1 MAAVHKLDALAELAL
16 LKALGIRNGEMRF
29 GDGKAVDSVDAVDS
43 REGIVFYLE
52 FELLL
57 FLGHDEACQIKVEF
71 GEHDA
76 YGLQSAL
83 HQHAVGTA
91 VVDDYFQML
100 MHSAAKLPHLLQE
113 LILVLRFH
121 IKQLFVA
128 YKLAHTLLLSF
139 GDTAVNQLIK
149 NRIQLIFGERP
160 ALQQYLERGENLLV
174 GQQIA

>member
-16 LKALGIRNGEMRF
+16 LKAFGIRNGKMRF
-29 GDGKAVDSVDAVDS
+29 SDAKAVDSVDAVDS

-57 FLGHDEACQIKVEF
+57 LLGHDEACQIKVEF

-91 VVDDYFQML
+91 VVDDYLQML
-100 MHSAAKLPHLLQE
+100 MHSAAKLPHFLQE
-113 LILVLRFH
+113 LILVLRFY

-128 YKLAHTLLLSF
+128 YKLAHTLLLRF
-139 GDTAVNQLIK
+139 RDTAVNQLIK

>member
-1 MAAVHKLDALAELAL
+1 
-16 LKALGIRNGEMRF
+16 MRF
-29 GDGKAVDSVDAVDS
+29 GDAKAVDAVDAVDS
-43 REGIVFYLE
+43 RKGIVFYLE

-57 FLGHDEACQIKVEF
+57 FLGHNEACQIKVEF

-83 HQHAVGTA
+83 HQHAVGAA

-100 MHSAAKLPHLLQE
+100 MHSAAKLPHFLQE
-113 LILVLRFH
+113 LILVLRFY

-139 GDTAVNQLIK
+139 GNTAVNQLIK

-160 ALQQYLERGENLLV
+160 ALQQYFERGENLLV

>member
-1 MAAVHKLDALAELAL
+1 
-16 LKALGIRNGEMRF
+16 MRF
-29 GDGKAVDSVDAVDS
+29 GDGKAVDAVDAVDS

-57 FLGHDEACQIKVEF
+57 LLGHNEACKVKIEF

-76 YGLQSAL
+76 YRLQSAL

-91 VVDDYFQML
+91 VVDDYLQML
-100 MHSAAKLPHLLQE
+100 MHSAANLPHLLQK
-113 LILVLRFH
+113 LILVLRFY

-128 YKLAHTLLLSF
+128 YKLAHTLLLRF
-139 GDTAVNQLIK
+139 RDTAVNQLIN
-149 NRIQLIFGERP
+149 NRIQLLFCERP
-160 ALQQYLERGENLLV
+160 ALQQYFERGENLLV

>member
-1 MAAVHKLDALAELAL
+1 MPTVHKLDALAEFAL

-29 GDGKAVDSVDAVDS
+29 GDGKAVDSVDAVDG

-57 FLGHDEACQIKVEF
+57 LLGHNEACQIKVKF

-91 VVDDYFQML
+91 VVDDYLQML
-100 MHSAAKLPHLLQE
+100 MHSAANLPHFLQK
-113 LILVLRFH
+113 LIFVLRFY

-128 YKLAHTLLLSF
+128 YELTHALLLGF
-139 GDTAVNQLIK
+139 GNTAVNQLIK
-149 NRIQLIFGERP
+149 NRIQLLFGERP
-160 ALQQYLERGENLLV
+160 AL
-174 GQQIA
+174 